1 MTRTKASLVLVGVF
15 VLGTLSGAFA
25 TGAFVAYRLG
35 YLGSGRVEGFEVQ
48 RLSRRLNLDG
58 GQHQL
63 LETVAD
69 RTRVRLAEVPNEVR
83 PRIDSILEQAYQDLR
98 PNLRPEQQK
107 ELEKVRE
114 ETRQYLDRLR
124 PRRP

>member
-15 VLGTLSGAFA
+15 VLGTLAGAFA
-25 TGAFVAYRLG
+25 TGAFVSYRLG
-35 YLGSGRVEGFEVQ
+35 HLGSGRVEGFEVH
-48 RLSRRLNLDG
+48 RLSRRLNLDVA
-58 GQHQL
+58 QHQL

-69 RTRVRLAEVPNEVR
+69 RTRARLAEVPNEVR

-98 PNLRPEQQK
+98 PTLRPEQQK
-107 ELEKVRE
+107 ELEKVQE